1 MTMEC
6 RCKANV
12 ITFYHIKQKKASLSL
27 TVVTVMLY
35 NIKFMYFRLLE
46 IVLLGGIVNG
56 CHWDWNGDRPQ
67 NS

>member
-12 ITFYHIKQKKASLSL
+12 ITFYHIKRKKASLSL

-35 NIKFMYFRLLE
+35 NIKILYFELLE
-46 IVLLGGIVNG
+46 IVLLGVIVNG
-56 CHWDWNGDRPQ
+56 GHWN
-67 NS
+67 